1 MELTTNYQ
9 MLNQAYLGNS
19 YGELYVR
26 IYAKY
31 SERDEDNNRTK
42 VQYQA
47 RAYYS
52 GNTYIADIGG
62 NGNVNGTSASQVSGS
77 CTNVPS
83 GEYTF
88 ATTEAWVEHNED
100 GTKSI
105 SASAYLNMPNWGWN
119 NTASGT
125 ATLPPYDIGILRI
138 GVNGEYKK
146 AKAYLGVNG
155 SWKKCKVYLG
165 VNNTWKKGV

>member
-1 MELTTNYQ
+1 MQLTTDYQ
-9 MLNQAYLGNS
+9 KLAEAYLGNS
-19 YGELYVR
+19 YGDLYVR

-52 GNTYIADIGG
+52 GSTYIADGAG
-62 NGNVNGTSASQVSGS
+62 TGNVSGTGASQVSGS
-77 CTNVPS
+77 CTNVSS
-83 GEYTF
+83 GEYTI
-88 ATTEAWVEHNED
+88 ATTEAWVSHEED

-105 SASAYLNMPNWGWN
+105 SASAYLNMPNWGWS
-119 NTASGT
+119 NTASGS
-125 ATLPPYDIGILRI
+125 AILPPYDIGIFRL
-138 GVNGEYKK
+138 GVSSEYKK

-155 SWKKCKVYLG
+155 AWKKCKVYLG
-165 VNNTWKKGV
+165 VNGTWKKGI